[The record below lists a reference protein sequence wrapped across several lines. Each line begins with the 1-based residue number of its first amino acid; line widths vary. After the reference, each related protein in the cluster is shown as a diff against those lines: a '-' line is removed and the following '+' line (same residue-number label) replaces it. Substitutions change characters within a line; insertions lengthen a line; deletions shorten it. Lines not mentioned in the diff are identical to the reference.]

1 MMFLFCLGSS
11 EFSSWFLLLL
21 SVLALWASVLCLDF
35 ANLQFSK
42 QNAGLDCVCKLVYVV
57 PGITAVAL
65 GYLKVCYTQCYRNV
79 SLCVLMF
86 D

>member
-11 EFSSWFLLLL
+11 EFSSCFLLLL

-42 QNAGLDCVCKLVYVV
+42 QNAGLYSVCVNLY
-57 PGITAVAL
+57 
-65 GYLKVCYTQCYRNV
+65 
-79 SLCVLMF
+79 M
-86 D
+86 